1 MASIALSQL
10 NTTGSE
16 LFQDSESFLNDLN
29 NVDSI
34 TIYGGGGGGGGGGD
48 VSSVAE
54 GLDPLLAYGIKGQEF
69 GLLAFGASL
78 TAHIVKSYSDTDA
91 YL

>member
-34 TIYGGGGGGGGGGD
+34 TIYGGDSD
-48 VSSVAE
+48 VSDV
-54 GLDPLLAYGIKGQEF
+54 GNNLDPLLAYGIKGQEF

-78 TAHIVKSYSDTDA
+78 TAHIVKSYSDSDA
-91 YL
+91 FL

>member
-34 TIYGGGGGGGGGGD
+34 TIYGGGGGG
-48 VSSVAE
+48 VSDVAE
-54 GLDPLLAYGIKGQEF
+54 GLDPLLAFGIKGQEF

-78 TAHIVKSYSDTDA
+78 TAHIVKSYSDSDT

>member
-34 TIYGGGGGGGGGGD
+34 TIYGGGGGSG
-48 VSSVAE
+48 VSDVAE
-54 GLDPLLAYGIKGQEF
+54 GLDPLLAFGIKGQEF

-91 YL
+91 FL

>member
-34 TIYGGGGGGGGGGD
+34 TIYGGGGGGGD

-78 TAHIVKSYSDTDA
+78 TAHIVKSYSDADA
-91 YL
+91 FL

>member
-34 TIYGGGGGGGGGGD
+34 TIYGGDSEVSD
-48 VSSVAE
+48 VSE
-54 GLDPLLAYGIKGQEF
+54 GIEPLLGYGIKGQEF

-78 TAHIVKSYSDTDA
+78 TAHILKSYSDTDTF
-91 YL
+91 L

>member
-34 TIYGGGGGGGGGGD
+34 TVYGGGND
-48 VSSVAE
+48 VSSVAG
-54 GLDPLLAYGIKGQEF
+54 GLGPLLAYGVKGQEF
-69 GLLAFGASL
+69 ALLGFGASL
-78 TAHIVKSYSDTDA
+78 TAHIVKSFSDVDTHF
-91 YL
+91 

>member
-34 TIYGGGGGGGGGGD
+34 TIYGGQDAD
-48 VSSVAE
+48 VSNVADGVE
-54 GLDPLLAYGIKGQEF
+54 PLLQFGVKGQEF
-69 GLLAFGASL
+69 ALLGFGANL
-78 TAHIVKSYSDTDA
+78 TAHIIKSFSEADTF
-91 YL
+91 L

>member
-34 TIYGGGGGGGGGGD
+34 TIYGGGDGD
-48 VSSVAE
+48 VSDVGE
-54 GLDPLLAYGIKGQEF
+54 GIDPLLAYGIKGQEF
-69 GLLAFGASL
+69 ALLAFGASL
-78 TAHIVKSYSDTDA
+78 TAHIVKSFSDADTWI
-91 YL
+91 

>member
-34 TIYGGGGGGGGGGD
+34 TVYGGGND
-48 VSSVAE
+48 VSSVAD

-69 GLLAFGASL
+69 ALLAFGASL
-78 TAHIVKSYSDTDA
+78 TAHIVKSFSDTDPWI
-91 YL
+91 

>member
-1 MASIALSQL
+1 QL

-34 TIYGGGGGGGGGGD
+34 TIYGGGGGGSE
-48 VSSVAE
+48 VSNVAD
-54 GLDPLLAYGIKGQEF
+54 GLEPLLAYGIKGQEF

-78 TAHIVKSYSDTDA
+78 TAHIIKSYSESDTF
-91 YL
+91 L

>member
-34 TIYGGGGGGGGGGD
+34 TIYGGGHGGGD

-54 GLDPLLAYGIKGQEF
+54 GLGPLLAYGIKGQEF

-78 TAHIVKSYSDTDA
+78 TAHIVKSYSDTDT

>member
-1 MASIALSQL
+1 QL

-34 TIYGGGGGGGGGGD
+34 TIYGGQEAD
-48 VSSVAE
+48 VSNVADGVE
-54 GLDPLLAYGIKGQEF
+54 PLLRYGIKGQEF
-69 GLLAFGASL
+69 GLLGFGASL
-78 TAHIVKSYSDTDA
+78 TAHIVKSFSEADTF
-91 YL
+91 L

>member
-34 TIYGGGGGGGGGGD
+34 TIYGGGGGD
-48 VSSVAE
+48 VSDVGE

-78 TAHIVKSYSDTDA
+78 TAHIVKSYSDSDA
-91 YL
+91 FL

>member
-34 TIYGGGGGGGGGGD
+34 TIYGGDGD

-78 TAHIVKSYSDTDA
+78 TAHIVKSYSDSDA
-91 YL
+91 FL

>member
-34 TIYGGGGGGGGGGD
+34 TIYGGGDGGD
-48 VSSVAE
+48 VSDVADGVE
-54 GLDPLLAYGIKGQEF
+54 PLLAYGIKGQEF
-69 GLLAFGASL
+69 ALLGFGASL
-78 TAHIVKSYSDTDA
+78 TAHILKSFSDSDTF
-91 YL
+91 L

>member
-10 NTTGSE
+10 NTIGSE

-29 NVDSI
+29 NLDSI
-34 TIYGGGGGGGGGGD
+34 TIYGGDSD
-48 VSSVAE
+48 VSDVANN
-54 GLDPLLAYGIKGQEF
+54 LDPLLAYGIKGQEF

-78 TAHIVKSYSDTDA
+78 TAHIVKSYSDSDT

>member
-34 TIYGGGGGGGGGGD
+34 TVYGGGND
-48 VSSVAE
+48 VSSVAD
-54 GLDPLLAYGIKGQEF
+54 GLDPLLAYGIKGQQF
-69 GLLAFGASL
+69 ALLAFGASL
-78 TAHIVKSYSDTDA
+78 TAHIVKSFSDVDTHF
-91 YL
+91 

>member
-34 TIYGGGGGGGGGGD
+34 TIYGGGGGSEVSD
-48 VSSVAE
+48 VSE
-54 GLDPLLAYGIKGQEF
+54 GIEPLLAYGIKGQEF

-78 TAHIVKSYSDTDA
+78 TAHIIKSFSESDTF
-91 YL
+91 L

>member
-10 NTTGSE
+10 NTVGCE
-16 LFQDSESFLNDLN
+16 LFQDSESFLNDLS

-34 TIYGGGGGGGGGGD
+34 TIYGGVSD

-78 TAHIVKSYSDTDA
+78 TAHIVKSFSENGGYF
-91 YL
+91 Y

>member
-34 TIYGGGGGGGGGGD
+34 TIYGGGSD

-78 TAHIVKSYSDTDA
+78 TAHIVKSFSDGTH
-91 YL
+91 YF

>member
-34 TIYGGGGGGGGGGD
+34 TIYGGGNEGE
-48 VSSVAE
+48 VSNVADGIE
-54 GLDPLLAYGIKGQEF
+54 PLLRYGIKGQEF
-69 GLLAFGASL
+69 ALLGFGASL
-78 TAHIVKSYSDTDA
+78 TAHIVKSFSDSDTF
-91 YL
+91 L

>member
-34 TIYGGGGGGGGGGD
+34 TVYGGYEI
-48 VSSVAE
+48 SSVAHGIE
-54 GLDPLLAYGIKGQEF
+54 PLLAYGIKGQEF
-69 GLLAFGASL
+69 ALLGFGASL
-78 TAHIVKSYSDTDA
+78 TAHIVKSFSESDTF
-91 YL
+91 L

>member
-34 TIYGGGGGGGGGGD
+34 TIYGGGGGGD
-48 VSSVAE
+48 VSDVGESI
-54 GLDPLLAYGIKGQEF
+54 DPLLAYGIKGQEF

-78 TAHIVKSYSDTDA
+78 TAHIVKSYSDSDA
-91 YL
+91 FL

>member
-16 LFQDSESFLNDLN
+16 LFQDSESFLSDLN

-34 TIYGGGGGGGGGGD
+34 TVYGGGYEI
-48 VSSVAE
+48 SSVAHGIE
-54 GLDPLLAYGIKGQEF
+54 PLLAYGIKGQEF
-69 GLLAFGASL
+69 ALLGFGASL
-78 TAHIVKSYSDTDA
+78 TAHIVKSFSDTDINF
-91 YL
+91 

>member
-34 TIYGGGGGGGGGGD
+34 TIYGGGDYGD
-48 VSSVAE
+48 VSDVSE
-54 GLDPLLAYGIKGQEF
+54 GIEPLLAYGIKGQEF

-78 TAHIVKSYSDTDA
+78 TAHIIKSFSDTDTF
-91 YL
+91 L

>member
-34 TIYGGGGGGGGGGD
+34 TIYGGGGSE
-48 VSSVAE
+48 VSNVAD
-54 GLDPLLAYGIKGQEF
+54 GLEPLLAYGIKAQEF

-78 TAHIVKSYSDTDA
+78 TAHIIKSFSESDTF
-91 YL
+91 L

>member
-34 TIYGGGGGGGGGGD
+34 TIYGGGGGGGD

-78 TAHIVKSYSDTDA
+78 TAHIVKSYSDSDT

>member
-34 TIYGGGGGGGGGGD
+34 TIYGGNAD
-48 VSSVAE
+48 VSSVSD
-54 GLDPLLAYGIKGQEF
+54 GLEPLLAYGIKGQEF

-78 TAHIVKSYSDTDA
+78 TAHIVKSFSDTDTF
-91 YL
+91 L

>member
-34 TIYGGGGGGGGGGD
+34 TIYGGGSE
-48 VSSVAE
+48 VSNVAD
-54 GLDPLLAYGIKGQEF
+54 GLEPLLAYGIKGQEF

-78 TAHIVKSYSDTDA
+78 TAHIIKSFSESDTF
-91 YL
+91 L

>member
-34 TIYGGGGGGGGGGD
+34 TIYGGGGGGD

-54 GLDPLLAYGIKGQEF
+54 GLGPLLAYGIKGQEF

-91 YL
+91 FL

>member
-34 TIYGGGGGGGGGGD
+34 TIYGGDSD
-48 VSSVAE
+48 VSDV
-54 GLDPLLAYGIKGQEF
+54 GNNLDPLLAYGIKGQEF

-91 YL
+91 FL

>member
-10 NTTGSE
+10 NTVGCE
-16 LFQDSESFLNDLN
+16 LFQDSESFLNDLS

-34 TIYGGGGGGGGGGD
+34 TIYGGVSD

-78 TAHIVKSYSDTDA
+78 TAHIVKSFSDATH
-91 YL
+91 YY

>member
-10 NTTGSE
+10 NATGSE
-16 LFQDSESFLNDLN
+16 LFQDSESFLSDLN

-34 TIYGGGGGGGGGGD
+34 TIYGGGEGGD
-48 VSSVAE
+48 VSNVSE
-54 GLDPLLAYGIKGQEF
+54 GIEPLLAYGIKGQEF
-69 GLLAFGASL
+69 ALLGFGASL
-78 TAHIVKSYSDTDA
+78 TAHIVKSFSDTDT

>member
-34 TIYGGGGGGGGGGD
+34 TVYGGGND
-48 VSSVAE
+48 ISSVAS
-54 GLDPLLAYGIKGQEF
+54 GLGPLLAYGVKGQEF
-69 GLLAFGASL
+69 ALLGFGASL
-78 TAHIVKSYSDTDA
+78 TAHIVKSFSDVDTHF
-91 YL
+91 